1 MAKFFA
7 TILYVIFVL
16 IAIIMLAP
24 IVGLGFIGLFLWS
37 PSLAVLAS
45 LFSILVMLMWVSKH
59 RYRSKT

>member
-24 IVGLGFIGLFLWS
+24 IVGLGFIGIFLWS